1 MKKRNLKKLSLEKSV
16 ISNLN
21 LKKITG
27 GSQLCLQTIQGAPTE
42 CESSLNHE
50 CNFACH

>member
-1 MKKRNLKKLSLEKSV
+1 MKNKNLNKLSFDKKV

-21 LKKITG
+21 LQKVMG
-27 GSQLCLQTIQGAPTE
+27 GGNLPSVKGSPIE

-50 CNFACH
+50 CNFACHN